1 MNKKGIT
8 NLGAALVAVFG
19 TLSLP
24 TAVAASSGDTVV
36 IAGQDGWGFSGD
48 GGPATQA
55 SLHDPVG
62 VVSDQSGNYLIA
74 DSLNNRIR
82 KIDSTGTINT
92 LSSDVSGLRAIAI
105 SSDGT
110 LYVATTS
117 QVFRVESL
125 GERTNLITDESFS
138 TSSWDI
144 HGIAVDQVGN
154 VYVASRSEGRVY
166 LIDVTGSVSIL
177 VRKSDPLLEDD
188 ETVVDGLSS
197 VADVAIDSNSNLF
210 FADQDSHRVFKR
222 NSSGLVTVFAGT
234 GDPDVSG
241 DRGLAVDADVYRPSS
256 LAVDGAGNVFIDN
269 GAIRKVDS
277 AGRICSI
284 YSPYGSY
291 TSQKSLSVDV
301 SGDLVFPSG
310 NRILKLKS
318 PTCLGSAWDEIKNDP
333 QVGLFRQLVEAGG
346 RAESLDA
353 CPGSL
358 TVLAPVNSGLEEIA
372 DQLGISF
379 EALKG
384 NPALVTGIIND
395 HVSRW
400 RLEFRRVEQGL
411 SYWIGDSDLHWN
423 FTQQPSGA
431 EGTRKVGENIYVN
444 GKFITFGKGTC
455 AGSIFKIDSPIS
467 WPPSGNTTFVEWLG
481 PTTPTNSRNLL
492 FELRFSHPITGL
504 TIANFENSGSQ
515 QNCTM
520 SITKGE
526 ALSEFSSNYFLTGL
540 CQGSGTFA
548 PRLKFLPVTAQTG
561 TRFFANPV
569 GPVIDMGQGKVLEI
583 RKRGDGVG

>member
-1 MNKKGIT
+1 
-8 NLGAALVAVFG
+8 L
-19 TLSLP
+19 
-24 TAVAASSGDTVV
+24 
-36 IAGQDGWGFSGD
+36 AG
-48 GGPATQA
+48 
-55 SLHDPVG
+55 
-62 VVSDQSGNYLIA
+62 
-74 DSLNNRIR
+74 
-82 KIDSTGTINT
+82 
-92 LSSDVSGLRAIAI
+92 
-105 SSDGT
+105 
-110 LYVATTS
+110 
-117 QVFRVESL
+117 
-125 GERTNLITDESFS
+125 
-138 TSSWDI
+138 
-144 HGIAVDQVGN
+144 
-154 VYVASRSEGRVY
+154 
-166 LIDVTGSVSIL
+166 
-177 VRKSDPLLEDD
+177 
-188 ETVVDGLSS
+188 
-197 VADVAIDSNSNLF
+197 
-210 FADQDSHRVFKR
+210 
-222 NSSGLVTVFAGT
+222 
-234 GDPDVSG
+234 
-241 DRGLAVDADVYRPSS
+241 DADVYSPSS
-256 LAVDGAGNVFIDN
+256 VAVDGAGNVFIDN

-526 ALSEFSSNYFLTGL
+526 ALYEFSSNYFLTAL

-569 GPVIDMGQGKVLEI
+569 GPVIDMVQGKVLEI
-583 RKRGDGVG
+583 RKTGDGSGSVESTISAIECGPLCFGVFNTGTRVTLRPNAEPGSIFAGWSGACRGFRTCTVRMANAQTLTAEFQRARALVISRVGSGSGSVTARSAGVNCPPSAPSPCTFWHLRGQSITLQATPARGSRFVGWMGACTGSRTCIIPAVKGTVSPTTHVFAVFNRGR